1 MFAYL
6 KQPDDRTENV
16 IIDYEGKALSA
27 RAGDTVAAALLAS
40 GVDVFRTTPVSQS
53 PRAPWCMMGACF
65 DCLLEIDGVP
75 NRQGCQVVVAQ
86 GMKVAHQ
93 KGARRIDS

>member
-6 KQPDDRTENV
+6 KRPE
-16 IIDYEGKALSA
+16 EGDTVTFDFEGRKLSA
-27 RAGDTVAAALLAS
+27 RVGDTVAAALLAS
-40 GVDVFRTTPVSQS
+40 GVEVFRTTPVSQS

-75 NRQGCQVVVAQ
+75 NRQGCQVTVAEGMTVVGQ
-86 GMKVAHQ
+86 Q
-93 KGARRIDS
+93 GARRVSP

>member
-6 KQPDDRTENV
+6 KRPEEGRTVTIE
-16 IIDYEGKALSA
+16 YEGRKLIA

-40 GVDVFRTTPVSQS
+40 GIDRFRTTPVSQS
-53 PRAPWCMMGACF
+53 PRGPWCMMGACF

-75 NRQGCQVVVAQ
+75 NRQGCQVTVVE
-86 GMKVAHQ
+86 GMTVRSQ
-93 KGARRIDS
+93 QGARRVSP